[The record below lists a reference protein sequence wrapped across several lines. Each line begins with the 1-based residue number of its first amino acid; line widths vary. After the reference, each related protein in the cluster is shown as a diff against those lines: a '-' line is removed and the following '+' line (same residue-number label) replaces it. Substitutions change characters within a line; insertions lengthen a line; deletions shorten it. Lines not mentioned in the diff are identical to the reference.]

1 VTQLHN
7 SSTQGHS
14 PADIFGGAFF
24 IGLNSTGKDGN
35 GTMDFSK
42 LDGLIPAV
50 IQDATSNE
58 VLMVGF
64 MNQEAWDRTRETGF
78 ATFFSRTRNK
88 LWMKGETSGNTLSVK
103 EMRVDCDDDTVLL
116 RVTRNGDGNVC
127 HTGERTCFYR
137 AIADEN
143 T

>member
-1 VTQLHN
+1 
-7 SSTQGHS
+7 
-14 PADIFGGAFF
+14 
-24 IGLNSTGKDGN
+24 
-35 GTMDFSK
+35 MDFSK

-103 EMRVDCDDDTVLL
+103 EMLVDCDDDTVLL

-127 HTGERTCFYR
+127 HTGERACFYR